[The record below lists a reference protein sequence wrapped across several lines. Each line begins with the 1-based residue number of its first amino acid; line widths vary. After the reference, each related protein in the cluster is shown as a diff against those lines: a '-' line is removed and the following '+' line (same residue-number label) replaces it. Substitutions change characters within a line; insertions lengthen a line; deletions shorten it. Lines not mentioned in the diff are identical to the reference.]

1 MKKVFS
7 PRVVLVIGII
17 FIAFNLRAPITGVGP
32 IIDLIK
38 GDLGL
43 NNVQAGFVTT
53 LPLLAFGLFS
63 PFVSKISKRFGT
75 GYTML
80 FGLIFI
86 FVGELVRSYTNF
98 SGLFVGTA
106 LMGLGIAIGNVL
118 IPSIIKE
125 KFSRH
130 VGRLT
135 SIYTTSMCVFA
146 AMGAGLSVPMA
157 SGYGVG
163 WRNGLALWA
172 ILAVFAMI
180 IWLPQLNEADADP
193 THPNRAGA
201 SSNEKSV
208 WTSAMA
214 WWVTLF
220 MGIQSLLFYSL
231 VAWLP
236 SIITAR
242 GMDSSF
248 AGTMALTFQLVGLP
262 ATLVLPIIADKFKNQ
277 RLIGT
282 VKATIYLVGML
293 LLFYANTK
301 PVLICSIILLSIG
314 QGGSISLAI
323 AFISLRTPHARLA
336 AELSGMAQ
344 SVGYLFAAIG
354 PILLGV
360 VYEITGSWD
369 IPILILVASNIL
381 LFFFV
386 LKAGRDRLV
395 QP

>member
-1 MKKVFS
+1 
-7 PRVVLVIGII
+7 
-17 FIAFNLRAPITGVGP
+17 
-32 IIDLIK
+32 
-38 GDLGL
+38 
-43 NNVQAGFVTT
+43 
-53 LPLLAFGLFS
+53 
-63 PFVSKISKRFGT
+63 
-75 GYTML
+75 
-80 FGLIFI
+80 
-86 FVGELVRSYTNF
+86 
-98 SGLFVGTA
+98 
-106 LMGLGIAIGNVL
+106 
-118 IPSIIKE
+118 
-125 KFSRH
+125 
-130 VGRLT
+130 
-135 SIYTTSMCVFA
+135 
-146 AMGAGLSVPMA
+146 
-157 SGYGVG
+157 
-163 WRNGLALWA
+163 
-172 ILAVFAMI
+172 
-180 IWLPQLNEADADP
+180 
-193 THPNRAGA
+193 
-201 SSNEKSV
+201 
-208 WTSAMA
+208 
-214 WWVTLF
+214 

-236 SIITAR
+236 SIITSR
-242 GMDSSF
+242 GMDNSF

-293 LLFYANTK
+293 LLFYATTK
-301 PVLICSIILLSIG
+301 AVLICSIILLSIG

-323 AFISLRTPHARLA
+323 AFISLRTPHAQLA

-344 SVGYLFAAIG
+344 SAGYLFAAIG